1 MSSPTKYSALLPL
14 MEHFYTV
21 QGEGFHQGK
30 ASYFIRLGGCDIG
43 CVWCDVKDSWD
54 AAKFAAI
61 DVEQIVNHVVQS
73 GAKICVVTGGEPM
86 MHDLAPLTTALHAK
100 GIKAHVETS
109 GAYEISGNWDW
120 ICVSPKRFKL
130 PAESSLLKASELKVV
145 VFHKNDFRLA
155 EEYQIK
161 VTASCKLFL
170 QPEWS
175 KEKEMLPLMID
186 YVKANQQWEISLQIH
201 KYMDIP

>member
-1 MSSPTKYSALLPL
+1 MSSVSKYSASLPL

-30 ASYFIRLGGCDIG
+30 ASYFIRIGGCDIG

-54 AAKFAAI
+54 AAKFAALPVG
-61 DVEQIVNHVVQS
+61 DIVNHVVQS

-86 MHDLAPLTTALHAK
+86 MHDLAPLTAALHAK

-109 GAYEISGNWDW
+109 GAYEISGDWDW

-130 PAESSLLKASELKVV
+130 PVDSSLLKASELKVV

-155 EEYQIK
+155 EEYQPKISP
-161 VTASCKLFL
+161 SCKLFL

>member
-1 MSSPTKYSALLPL
+1 MNSSAQFSSSLPL

-54 AAKFAAI
+54 ATKFDPI
-61 DVEQIVNHVVQS
+61 DVEEIVNHVVQS

-86 MHDLAPLTTALHAK
+86 MHDLAPLTAALHAK

-109 GAYEISGNWDW
+109 GAYDITGHWDW

-130 PAESSLLKASELKVV
+130 PVDSSLLKASELKVV

-155 EEYQIK
+155 EEYQSK
-161 VTASCKLFL
+161 VSSSCKLFL

-175 KEKEMLPLMID
+175 KEKVMLPLMID